1 MTGREYAART
11 TVPIF
16 KTHPEIM
23 ELLQKHGADGFGF
36 DYEGDHS
43 TVRFRMSGLYV
54 QITLTMPPL
63 DDFALTPKRIRRTSD
78 GQHRA
83 WEQACR
89 QRWRALL
96 LIIRAKLEAVESG
109 VTSLESEFLANVMLP
124 NNLTV
129 GQVLAPQI
137 EEAYATGRV
146 RGMLAEGS
154 Q

>member
-11 TVPIF
+11 TVPVF
-16 KTHPEIM
+16 KTHTEIM

-36 DYEGDHS
+36 DHEGGHS
-43 TVRFRMSGLYV
+43 VVRFRMSGLYV

-63 DDFALTPKRIRRTSD
+63 EDFALTPKRLRRTPEA
-78 GQHRA
+78 QERA
-83 WEQACR
+83 REQACR

-109 VTSLESEFLANVMLP
+109 ITSLESEFLANVMLP

-154 Q
+154 E